1 MLEWHPARPRDLRMT
16 TTPFIELSQLLWKL
30 MMSRLEIREAHAA
43 YVGTTEFL
51 TIGDPV
57 KKIEAQVRAIQAGQ
71 TLTDAEQKLVA
82 KIQAAIAALSQSQA
96 RSAQSTAA
104 ASR

>member
-1 MLEWHPARPRDLRMT
+1 MT

-30 MMSRLEIREAHAA
+30 VMSQLEIREAHAA

-57 KKIEAQVRAIQAGQ
+57 KKIEGQVRAIQAGQ
-71 TLTDAEQKLVA
+71 TLTDAEQKLVV
-82 KIQAAIAALSQSQA
+82 KIQVAIAALSQSQA

>member
-1 MLEWHPARPRDLRMT
+1 MK
-16 TTPFIELSQLLWKL
+16 TTPELELGRLLWEL
-30 MMSRLEIREAHAA
+30 VMSRPELREAHAA

-51 TIGDPV
+51 TIGDPL

-71 TLTDAEQKLVA
+71 TLTAAEQQLVTQ
-82 KIQAAIAALSQSQA
+82 IEAAIAALSQSQA
-96 RSAQSTAA
+96 RSAQSTAG

>member
-1 MLEWHPARPRDLRMT
+1 MT
-16 TTPFIELSQLLWKL
+16 TTPFIELSQMLWEL
-30 MMSRLEIREAHAA
+30 VMSRPELREAHAA

-51 TIGDPV
+51 TIGDPL
-57 KKIEAQVRAIQAGQ
+57 KKIEAQVRAVQAGQ
-71 TLTDAEQKLVA
+71 TLSDAEQKLVA
-82 KIQAAIAALSQSQA
+82 KIQAAIDALSQSQA

>member
-1 MLEWHPARPRDLRMT
+1 MT

-30 MMSRLEIREAHAA
+30 VMSRLEIREAHGA

-57 KKIEAQVRAIQAGQ
+57 KKIEGQVRAIQAGQ
-71 TLTDAEQKLVA
+71 TLTDTERTLVNQ
-82 KIQAAIAALSQSQA
+82 IQAA
-96 RSAQSTAA
+96 
-104 ASR
+104 

>member
-1 MLEWHPARPRDLRMT
+1 MT
-16 TTPFIELSQLLWKL
+16 TTPFLELSQMLWEL
-30 MMSRLEIREAHAA
+30 VMSRPEIREAHAA

-57 KKIEAQVRAIQAGQ
+57 QKIEAQVRAIQAGP
-71 TLTDAEQKLVA
+71 TLTDAEQTLVA